1 MQKIGLNIQT
11 KLTQELLKLLS
22 ELEEVDR
29 DRMSNDGQL
38 IFDKIWKLLGQPT
51 YEQNQKILEQK
62 SK

>member
-38 IFDKIWKLLGQPT
+38 ILDKIWKLLGQPT